1 MKYINYALIVT
12 VILVVIS
19 AIIFVKKR
27 INEKFVVWSDQYPED
42 YPNPFD
48 ETMCYHTSQA
58 DKRRFYND
66 WIEHH
71 GNWCSRETLG
81 MSQWPDVDPCRHGL
95 IMDKCEPNYWSDN
108 ITKCL
113 GSNWNIGYITRC
125 KSPQSST
132 PPPPT
137 SLDIPTTHH
146 EYNWSEP
153 NSVIYPQY
161 NNSDDNYFNYCI
173 FGKNNHWCQDNAD
186 FRTACKDECR
196 IPYVA

>member
-1 MKYINYALIVT
+1 MKYINYAWIVT

-19 AIIFVKKR
+19 AIIFVKKQ

-42 YPNPFD
+42 YPKPFD
-48 ETMCYHTSQA
+48 ETMCPTFPT
-58 DKRRFYND
+58 DKRKYYNE
-66 WIEHH
+66 WIQNH

-81 MSQWPDVDPCRHGL
+81 VSPDIDPCRHTST
-95 IMDKCEPNYWSDN
+95 IHKCEPGH
-108 ITKCL
+108 TATVTQCL

-125 KSPQSST
+125 KSPQPST

-146 EYNWSEP
+146 KYNWSEP